1 MFEIK
6 RTMSLNNHYYYDE
19 NNCEFIPI
27 TYNRKEQVV
36 YNLAIWILS
45 GVVFA
50 GIGIILLS
58 TKIGS
63 PSELALKAE
72 NEALFAQLE
81 ETKRSLVFLDNQ
93 LEDIAARD
101 NEVYRS
107 ILGLTEITSDERLAG
122 IGGVD
127 PYQDFEIFNESTA
140 DLLKWTASKVDNL
153 ERKIGIQNLSFEEI
167 KNQYNNNKDKLTH
180 IPAIK
185 PGSGVFLSGFGLR
198 YHPIL
203 QYSRPHNGVDFRA
216 DIGSPVYATGDGKV
230 KYAGRKGNLGKIVII
245 DHGYGFETLY
255 AHLSTFGEG
264 IRSGATIKRGQE
276 IAKSGDTGLVE
287 GPHLHYEVHLNNR
300 AVDPLYYLF
309 ADTSP
314 EEYMMFKQI
323 SETNTNSLD

>member
-1 MFEIK
+1 
-6 RTMSLNNHYYYDE
+6 MSLKNHYYYDE
-19 NNCEFIPI
+19 STCEFIPI

-36 YNLAIWILS
+36 YNLAVWILT

-58 TKIGS
+58 SKIGS
-63 PSELALKAE
+63 PAELALQAE
-72 NEALFAQLE
+72 NEALYQQLE
-81 ETKRSLVFLDNQ
+81 ETKNSLVYLDNQ
-93 LEDIAARD
+93 LDDIAARD

-107 ILGLTEITSDERLAG
+107 ILGLNEISLDERLAG
-122 IGGVD
+122 VGGTD
-127 PYQDFEIFNESTA
+127 PYEEFEIFEESTA

-185 PGSGVFLSGFGLR
+185 PGSGIFLSGFGLR

-216 DIGSPVYATGDGKV
+216 DIGSSVYATGDGKV
-230 KYAGRKGNLGKIVII
+230 KFAGRKGNLGKVIVI
-245 DHGYGFETLY
+245 DHGFGFETLY
-255 AHLSTFGEG
+255 AHLSTFGNG
-264 IRSGATIKRGQE
+264 IKSGTTVKRGEE
-276 IAKSGDTGLVE
+276 IAKSGNTGLVE
-287 GPHLHYEVHLNNR
+287 GPHLHYEVHLNKR
-300 AVDPLYYLF
+300 PVDPLFYLF

>member
-1 MFEIK
+1 
-6 RTMSLNNHYYYDE
+6 MSLKNHYYYNE
-19 NNCEFIPI
+19 STCEFIPI

-36 YNLAIWILS
+36 YNLAIWILT

-63 PSELALKAE
+63 PAELALKAE
-72 NEALFAQLE
+72 NEALYTQLE
-81 ETKRSLVFLDNQ
+81 ETKEALVYLDDQ
-93 LEDIAARD
+93 LDEIASRD
-101 NEVYRS
+101 NDVYRS
-107 ILGLTEITSDERLAG
+107 ILGLNEISDDERQAG
-122 IGGVD
+122 IGGTD
-127 PYQDFEIFNESTA
+127 PYEEFEIFKESTA

-167 KNQYNNNKDKLTH
+167 KNQYNNNKEKLTH

-185 PGSGVFLSGFGLR
+185 PGSGIFLSGFGLR

-216 DIGSPVYATGDGKV
+216 DIGSPVYATGDGKI

-255 AHLSTFGEG
+255 AHLSTFGNG
-264 IRSGATIKRGQE
+264 IKSGTTVKRGQE

-300 AVDPLYYLF
+300 PVDPLFYLF

-323 SETNTNSLD
+323 SETNVNSLD